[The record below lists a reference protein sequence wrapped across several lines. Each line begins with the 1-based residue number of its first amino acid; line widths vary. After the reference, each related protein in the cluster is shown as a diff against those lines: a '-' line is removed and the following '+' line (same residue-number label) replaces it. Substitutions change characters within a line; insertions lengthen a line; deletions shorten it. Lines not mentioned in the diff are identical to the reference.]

1 MDSVTIQNY
10 KSENFEDVKRIYA
23 SGQKEQITKG
33 IKLGLQNHFVIG
45 YLTFLF
51 TSGSYF
57 SIYYGILALSIG
69 LYVQAG
75 SVYSFYNLYV
85 RLVICLYLF
94 IFDIS
99 KVLD

>member
-10 KSENFEDVKRIYA
+10 KSEYFEDVKRIYS

-33 IKLGLQNHFVIG
+33 IYLGLQNHFVIG

-51 TSGSYF
+51 VIGSYF
-57 SIYYGILALSIG
+57 SICYGLLALSVG

-75 SVYSFYNLYV
+75 SVYSFYTLYV
-85 RLVICLYLF
+85 RYKSYLF
-94 IFDIS
+94 RR
-99 KVLD
+99 K